1 MDDTFY
7 NIIHDLVRDVHRK
20 EKIAKAKSAAIAVEQ
35 MAASQIDQS
44 ASAEDTHDVY
54 AETDAARFER
64 NAIYIKGNPLKTT
77 TDIICPK
84 CKLPRL
90 LHPTDGNGAQKP
102 KPGVEYCK
110 KRPFIDKPYYD
121 IYGQTFDAE
130 GPGKGKKK
138 ADFVNLKQ
146 KAKEST
152 PNGSQE
158 STDDPFG
165 EEIGPIKFPHAKCEA
180 CSRFFPIRRMN
191 NHMARCIGG
200 VGRESSRNAQVK
212 IQNGNSNGSQSGF
225 TPPTSRSGTPIPPNG
240 TKRHSP
246 TKRGASQDFDFE
258 ESPQKKKK
266 IKNNILKL
274 KAPKMAKSASQHST
288 SNLSFSERPP
298 GSDDDI
304 DDGGDDDRDGT
315 WGGSSIAVDTKKNPK
330 FVIKK
335 PTKQKQVMMTLG
347 KPKQPHRSDSPAS
360 LPPEVSKVKN
370 LKLETKRKNGVR
382 DDSESSQ
389 TLSSPN

>member
-1 MDDTFY
+1 
-7 NIIHDLVRDVHRK
+7 LVRDVHRK
-20 EKIAKAKSAAIAVEQ
+20 EKIAKATSAAIAVEQ
-35 MAASQIDQS
+35 IAASQLDQS
-44 ASAEDTHDVY
+44 SSAEDALSVY
-54 AETDAARFER
+54 AETDAARFQG
-64 NAIYIKGNPLKTT
+64 NAVYIIGNPLKTT
-77 TDIICPK
+77 TDILCPK

-102 KPGVEYCK
+102 KPGVVYCK
-110 KRPFIDKPYYD
+110 KRPYIDKLYYD

-138 ADFVNLKQ
+138 ADVVHLKQ

-158 STDDPFG
+158 STGDDPFG

-212 IQNGNSNGSQSGF
+212 IQNGNGNGSQNGF
-225 TPPTSRSGTPIPPNG
+225 TPPTSRSNTPIPTNG
-240 TKRHSP
+240 TKRSSP
-246 TKRGASQDFDFE
+246 TKRGTSQDFDFE

-298 GSDDDI
+298 GSDEEM

-315 WGGSSIAVDTKKNPK
+315 WGGNSISVETKKNTK
-330 FVIKK
+330 LKIKK
-335 PTKQKQVMMTLG
+335 PIKPPKPVTMTIG
-347 KPKQPHRSDSPAS
+347 NHKKPPPRPDSPTS
-360 LPPEVSKVKN
+360 LPPEVSKVTK
-370 LKLETKRKNGVR
+370 LKIEINRKNGVR
-382 DDSESSQ
+382 DESESSQ